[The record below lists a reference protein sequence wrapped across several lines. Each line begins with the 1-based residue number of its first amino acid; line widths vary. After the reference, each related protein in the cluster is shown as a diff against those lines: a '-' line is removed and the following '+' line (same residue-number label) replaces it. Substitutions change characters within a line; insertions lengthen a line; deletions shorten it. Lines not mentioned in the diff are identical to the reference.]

1 MSLSLSLSDNDAFLV
16 TDETGHTLEVAT
28 SLAGLIF
35 LKSILAA
42 RRRFEGTP
50 PLGTDARPS
59 QEMVKAFLKTHAV
72 APAPA
77 ALTAA
82 QITARREAEVRRSEA
97 ALAKAL
103 PYSHL
108 DLELDL

>member
-1 MSLSLSLSDNDAFLV
+1 MSLTIALSDNDAFLV
-16 TDETGHTLEVAT
+16 TDETGHTIEVAS

-42 RRRFEGTP
+42 RRRFEGIP

-59 QEMVKAFLKTHAV
+59 QEMVRTFLKTHSV
-72 APAPA
+72 EKAPA

-82 QITARREAEVRRSEA
+82 QIEARNAAAKHRAEV
-97 ALAKAL
+97 ALARAL

>member
-1 MSLSLSLSDNDAFLV
+1 MSLSLSLSDNDAFLI
-16 TDETGHTLEVAT
+16 TDETGHTVEVAS

-82 QITARREAEVRRSEA
+82 QIEARNEAIRRRSEA
-97 ALAKAL
+97 AIAKAA

>member
-16 TDETGHTLEVAT
+16 TDETGHTIEVAS

-50 PLGTDARPS
+50 PLGTDARPL
-59 QEMVKAFLKTHAV
+59 QEMVRAFLATHAV
-72 APAPA
+72 EKAPA

-82 QITARREAEVRRSEA
+82 QIEARNETAHSRAEA
-97 ALAKAL
+97 AIAKAA